1 MLETLPI
8 LKVSIFGRVII
19 AVLEALISGRSE
31 QLA

>member
-1 MLETLPI
+1 MLETSPI

-19 AVLEALISGRSE
+19 AVLEALISVRSK